1 MPVADYLVPLAEPA
15 PARAYLTCFPHAG
28 SGSAVFAGWAR
39 RSPPGVG
46 LLAVRLP
53 GREGSFQEEPLRDAR
68 VIGRRVAGMLRGRV
82 PEGIPSVLFGY
93 CSGAFI
99 AFETARALTAM
110 GIPPRLLAVC
120 SQAAPHRAAGARHS
134 HALPAAQF
142 RSFVRSAG
150 GTAPQVVDHDE
161 LWEMIEPALRADY
174 AVAETYVTGPQ
185 PMITCDVVAFQGM
198 KDDRVSRPDVEAWAE
213 VTTGQASVRSL
224 PGGHFILPSAADE
237 LLAGLAG
244 QLCAG
249 PAPDRDTG
257 PASRA

>member
-1 MPVADYLVPLAEPA
+1 MPVADYLVPLAGAA

-28 SGSAVFAGWAR
+28 SGSAAFAGWAR
-39 RSPPGVG
+39 QSPPGVG

-68 VIGRRVAGMLRGRV
+68 VIGRRVARMLRERV
-82 PEGIPSVLFGY
+82 PAGIPSVLFGY
-93 CSGAFI
+93 CSGAFT

-120 SQAAPHRAAGARHS
+120 SQAAPHRAAGAGQA
-134 HALPAAQF
+134 HALPAGQF
-142 RSFVRSAG
+142 RSFVRAVG

-185 PMITCDVVAFQGM
+185 PRITCDVVAFHGTG
-198 KDDRVSRPDVEAWAE
+198 DDRVSRPDVAAWAE

-224 PGGHFILPSAADE
+224 AGGHFVLPSAAAE
-237 LLAGLAG
+237 ILAGLTGQMRAG
-244 QLCAG
+244 S
-249 PAPDRDTG
+249 APGRDRG
-257 PASRA
+257 PASSG